1 MLIQSMTI
9 QQILLQEIEE
19 SKRWLNLE
27 KDEGTYKRDLAKII
41 ELINWALENMES
53 KYSDL

>member
-9 QQILLQEIEE
+9 GQILLQEIEE

-27 KDEGTYKRDLAKII
+27 RDESTYKRDLAK
-41 ELINWALENMES
+41 
-53 KYSDL
+53 

>member
-27 KDEGTYKRDLAKII
+27 KDESTYKRDLAKII